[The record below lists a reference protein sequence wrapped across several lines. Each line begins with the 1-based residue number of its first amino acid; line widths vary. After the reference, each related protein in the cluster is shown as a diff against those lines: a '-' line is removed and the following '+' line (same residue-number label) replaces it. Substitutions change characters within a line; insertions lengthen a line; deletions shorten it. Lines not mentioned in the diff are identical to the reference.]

1 MNNPNPTIDGLRD
14 KDGGISRENIK
25 KIIPYDDEFLFVDNV
40 TKLEQ
45 AEIESQF
52 HISPDMT
59 FLQGHF
65 VDFPIMPAVLIS
77 EGFGQSGTILVR
89 YNLEDHLNKEIL
101 IYRIEDAR
109 FVAPAFPGD
118 TLVHK
123 VRIKTMDHRA
133 ARLEGE
139 TLVGKKKISSC
150 RIVLT
155 ILDRNV
161 FRKNSGE
168 QSRDV

>member
-1 MNNPNPTIDGLRD
+1 MTSPIIDSLRD

-25 KIIPYDDEFLFVDNV
+25 KIIPYDDQFFFVDKV
-40 TKLEQ
+40 VKLEQ
-45 AEIESQF
+45 TEIESRF
-52 HISPDMT
+52 YINPDLT
-59 FLQGHF
+59 FLRSHF
-65 VDFPIMPAVLIS
+65 VGFPVMPAALIS
-77 EGFGQSGTILVR
+77 EGFGQTGTILVR

-101 IYRIEDAR
+101 IYQIEDAR
-109 FVAPAFPGD
+109 FVAAAFPGD
-118 TLVHK
+118 TLIYK

-139 TLVGKKKISSC
+139 TLVGKKKTSSC

-161 FRKNSGE
+161 FRKKPGA
-168 QSRDV
+168 QF